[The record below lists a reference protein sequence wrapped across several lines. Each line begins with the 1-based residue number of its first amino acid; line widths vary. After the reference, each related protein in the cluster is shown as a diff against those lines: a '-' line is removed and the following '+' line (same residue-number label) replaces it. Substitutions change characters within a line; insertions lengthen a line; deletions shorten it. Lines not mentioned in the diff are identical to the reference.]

1 MNKVSKREIFPFF
14 IPSNEE
20 YSRAKIFLAM
30 GKDRHKNANIVAI
43 YEFYHNLND
52 MLVCPDR
59 IVDKRK
65 SIKAM
70 QVQKNF
76 DSLKK
81 AQKDLHLEVMD
92 YYGFGKKVEKIAKD
106 ML

>member
-14 IPSNEE
+14 IPSREE
-20 YSRAKIFLAM
+20 YNRAKLLFLM
-30 GKDRHKNANIVAI
+30 DKDRHKNANIIAI

-65 SIKAM
+65 ALKKLHL
-70 QVQKNF
+70 QKDF
-76 DSLKK
+76 DKLKK
-81 AQKDLHLEVMD
+81 AQKDLHLEIMS
-92 YYGFGKKVEKIAKD
+92 YYGFGKKIEKMAKD